1 MGRDHIATMDSA
13 YMGELATQVG
23 QEVWKL
29 NMVGTSQVNH
39 TCNGEEVK
47 AQRKKIKVGTHES

>member
-1 MGRDHIATMDSA
+1 MGRGHIATTDSA

-29 NMVGTSQVNH
+29 NMVGTSEVNR
-39 TCNGEEVK
+39 TGAGDEVK
-47 AQRKKIKVGTHES
+47 AQRKKMKVGTYES